1 MAEIKKLEHSEVEII
16 GSISAD
22 VFDKTRSKAIEN
34 IGKDVELQGFR
45 KGHVPEKALVA
56 HIGEHAILEEMA
68 EITIAKEYKNI
79 IIENKLDPIGRPE
92 VSITKMALGNPLEF
106 KLKVAVMPEIVLGDY
121 KKIAKK
127 ICENKEKVEVTQE
140 EVDTTINE
148 IQKMRARGMKPQHH
162 HEDGEA
168 CDHDHDDES
177 EQVHIKKEENLEIP
191 QLTDEYVKELGD
203 FTDVADFKKKLEAN
217 ILLEKEKGAEDK
229 RRITMIEAI
238 IKDSKIDVPK
248 IIIESEQNKMLAEFK
263 GDLER
268 VGMSFEDY
276 VKNSKKTEEDIWK
289 DFGKNAEQ
297 KAKFQ
302 LILNQIAKDEKITA
316 DQKLVEEQCESIQK
330 QYPHANKDHVRVFVE
345 SNLINQKVIQF
356 LEEKN

>member
-16 GSISAD
+16 GSIPAD

-92 VSITKMALGNPLEF
+92 VSITKMAMGNPLEF
-106 KLKVAVMPEIVLGDY
+106 KLKVTVMPEIVLGDY

-127 ICENKEKVEVTQE
+127 ICENKEKVAVTQE
-140 EVDTTINE
+140 EVDTTIGE
-148 IQKMRARGMKPQHH
+148 IQKMRARSMQPHHH
-162 HEDGEA
+162 HEEGEE
-168 CDHDHDDES
+168 HDHEHEHKDE
-177 EQVHIKKEENLEIP
+177 ELEIP

-203 FTDVADFKKKLEAN
+203 FADVADFKTKLEAN

-229 RRITMIEAI
+229 RRVTMIEEI

-248 IIIESEQNKMLAEFK
+248 IIIESEQNKTLAEFK
-263 GDLER
+263 SDLER

-276 VKNSKKTEEDIWK
+276 IKNAKKTEEEIWK

-302 LILNQIAKDEKITA
+302 LILNQIAKDEKIVA
-316 DQKLVEEQCESIQK
+316 DEKLVAEQCESIQK

-356 LEEKN
+356 LEESK